1 MKKETEAKLYELLD
15 YLTNTLKYYSKNDD
29 HWKISL
35 SLTRHTAKELIPIV
49 EKELESEEE

>member
-15 YLTNTLKYYSKNDD
+15 NLTNTLKYYSRNDD
-29 HWKISL
+29 HWKISF
-35 SLTRHTAKELIPIV
+35 SLTRYTARELIPLA

>member
-15 YLTNTLKYYSKNDD
+15 YVTRTLKYYSMNDD

-35 SLTRHTAKELIPIV
+35 SLTRHTARELIPLA